1 MFNSIVVGT
10 DGSPTATEAVKR
22 AAALAAGWGVPLHVV
37 SAHTP
42 SPAKVAVGR
51 ASVPEAAAWAPD
63 PDFKVDSVLD
73 KAATLARADGAEVK
87 LHAPRGDPADA
98 LMGVAEQVSA
108 DLIVVGNRG
117 MTGAR
122 RLLGSVPNKVTH
134 HAACSVL
141 VVNTT

>member
-1 MFNSIVVGT
+1 MFKSVVVGT
-10 DGSPTATEAVKR
+10 DGSPTATQAVKK
-22 AAALAAGWGVPLHVV
+22 AAELAAGWGAVLHLV

-42 SPAKVAVGR
+42 RRPVAVDR
-51 ASVPEAAAWAPD
+51 ASFPEAAAWTPG
-63 PDFKVDSVLD
+63 PDFKADAVLD
-73 KAATLARADGAEVK
+73 RAAAVVRAEGVEAT

-98 LMGVAEQVSA
+98 LIAIAEREGA

-134 HAACSVL
+134 DGGCSVP
-141 VVNTT
+141 VVNTG

>member
-1 MFNSIVVGT
+1 MFKSIVVGT
-10 DGSPTATEAVKR
+10 DGSPTATQAVKK
-22 AAALAAGWGVPLHVV
+22 AAELAAGWGAVLHLV

-42 SPAKVAVGR
+42 AKARVAVDR
-51 ASVPEAAAWAPD
+51 ASVPEAAAWTPG
-63 PDFKVDSVLD
+63 PDFKADAVLD
-73 KAATLARADGAEVK
+73 RAAAVVRAEGVEAT

-98 LMGVAEQVSA
+98 LIAIAEREGA

-134 HAACSVL
+134 DGGCSVL
-141 VVNTT
+141 VVNTG